1 MSLFHGY
8 VRHYLDIES
17 SRHQPILPFII
28 GLKKLEWIQHK
39 ITVFIAVIYRL
50 EPILEFC
57 WKKLIFRL
65 SDQQWVWSPEIVNL
79 SLLLNSVSGFCL
91 RNRTTL
97 RFDFLHSFMVCAQC
111 FSSTR
116 VAWWL
121 INKNVISLLPR
132 FNFASR
138 LVFYL
143 YICVVENPE
152 IPEFRYYFII
162 FFSTSICKRKLF
174 ENLFEI
180 WKILNQQE

>member
-8 VRHYLDIES
+8 FRHYLDIES

-121 INKNVISLLPR
+121 INKNVIFLLSSLHFFLPLGFVFICMRSWESWNFRILCIKKHR
-132 FNFASR
+132 FC
-138 LVFYL
+138 LL
-143 YICVVENPE
+143 Y
-152 IPEFRYYFII
+152 
-162 FFSTSICKRKLF
+162 TSDAAD
-174 ENLFEI
+174 E
-180 WKILNQQE
+180 